1 MAPCRAINRWSL
13 CSLIGAFLDLG
24 LAYFFLCAAS
34 LVFLAS
40 KFLSFFHLSLPCP
53 CNGFFGHPNPAVC
66 VQSLLVDQPTAR
78 IQAVH
83 NRVRTLSPFV
93 GDGGSGGRE
102 LLGQVGDVNR
112 GRNRSRSGSVRS
124 GNVNSGLI
132 PSLPIELEEVERETE
147 LGSGS
152 VSGDSSEREVDINSV
167 SEEDSQS
174 SSLYETKL
182 EQETEENDPDST
194 IQNLKQ
200 ALEKERLARIALT
213 LELEKERN
221 ASSSAADEAMAMIL
235 RLQKE
240 KSEIEIEARQ
250 YKRMTE
256 EKSVYDLEEMEI
268 LKEIIVR
275 RETENFALEKELE
288 ECHKLISEAQLSGE
302 NKQPDQDS
310 KPDTES
316 LENQDV
322 NVSDS
327 NKVVILEGHEE
338 NDVLVYDVHVVD
350 DKADKITEM
359 PLISESPKLSKGK
372 ETERASRSR
381 KKSTTENLR
390 RNSEPALY
398 MEKFK
403 LENEVEMLR
412 KRLTLIQHEREKL
425 GFSVDQN
432 KDTEASQMRLL
443 EEISR
448 QLKEIKVST
457 EIGQSSRQ
465 GSIPHLSKKPAE
477 RIKQCPWYKL
487 EDLYTGIWK

>member
-1 MAPCRAINRWSL
+1 MASCRAIHRWSL

-24 LAYFFLCAAS
+24 LAYLFLCAAS

-53 CNGFFGHPNPAVC
+53 CNGFFGHPNPAIC
-66 VQSLLVDQPTAR
+66 VQSLLADQPTAR

-83 NRVRTLSPFV
+83 NRIRTLSPFV
-93 GDGGSGGRE
+93 GDAGSEGRD
-102 LLGQVGDVNR
+102 LSVQVGDVNR
-112 GRNRSRSGSVRS
+112 GRNRSRSGGVRS
-124 GNVNSGLI
+124 GNVNPRLI
-132 PSLPIELEEVERETE
+132 PSLPIELVEVERETE
-147 LGSGS
+147 PGSGS
-152 VSGDSSEREVDINSV
+152 VSGGSSGERAVDINSV
-167 SEEDSQS
+167 SEDDSQDS
-174 SSLYETKL
+174 SMYETKL
-182 EQETEENDPDST
+182 EQETAENDPGST
-194 IQNLKQ
+194 IQTLKQ
-200 ALEKERLARIALT
+200 ALEKERLTQIALT

-275 RETENFALEKELE
+275 REMENFALEKELE

-316 LENQDV
+316 LETQDV
-322 NVSDS
+322 NASDS

-350 DKADKITEM
+350 DKSDKITDIRDKITEM
-359 PLISESPKLSKGK
+359 PLISELPKVSKGK

-381 KKSTTENLR
+381 KKSITENLR
-390 RNSEPALY
+390 RNSEPAMY

-412 KRLTLIQHEREKL
+412 KRLKLIQHEREKL

-432 KDTEASQMRLL
+432 KESEASQLRLL

-448 QLKEIKVST
+448 QLEEIKVST
-457 EIGQSSRQ
+457 ETGQSSRQ
-465 GSIPHLSKKPAE
+465 GSIPHPSKAKHG
-477 RIKQCPWYKL
+477 R
-487 EDLYTGIWK
+487 